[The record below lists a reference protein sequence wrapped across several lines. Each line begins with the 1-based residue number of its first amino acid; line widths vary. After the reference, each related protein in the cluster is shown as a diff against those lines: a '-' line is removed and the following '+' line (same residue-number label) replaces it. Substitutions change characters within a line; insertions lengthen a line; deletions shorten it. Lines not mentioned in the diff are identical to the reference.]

1 MAFTY
6 VSIDEAIAR
15 AGLRMLVVSGT
26 ANPWVEAAKGIF
38 HIKGIDWAAVPI
50 VYDSAALKTWAGQR
64 NAPVVVYE
72 NERPRPGWAE
82 ILLLAERLAPTP
94 ALLPKNAQQR
104 ALMLGMAHEICGEAG
119 LGWSRRLQLVHAGL
133 QNAGGFPVETSKYLG
148 KKYGYSPK
156 AGADAGE
163 RVAELLAMLVARLK
177 AQQEAGSPYYVGDA
191 VSALDIYSATF
202 VGMFSPLPHE
212 VCPLDPSTR
221 AAFELT
227 DARIEAVS
235 DPILFAH
242 RDLMYARHLEL
253 PLSF

>member
-1 MAFTY
+1 
-6 VSIDEAIAR
+6 
-15 AGLRMLVVSGT
+15 MLVVPGT

-38 HIKGIDWAAVPI
+38 HIKGIEWAAVPI
-50 VYDSAALKTWAGQR
+50 VYDSEALKAWAGQR
-64 NAPVVVYE
+64 NGPVVVYN

-94 ALLPKNAQQR
+94 PLLPHDAQQR

-119 LGWSRRLQLVHAGL
+119 LGWSRRNQLVHAGL
-133 QNAGGFPVETSKYLG
+133 HNAGGFSIETSKYLG
-148 KKYGYSPK
+148 KKYGYNPQ
-156 AGADAGE
+156 AGADASE
-163 RVAELLAMLVARLK
+163 RVAALLAMLVARLK

-202 VGMFSPLPHE
+202 AGMFSPLPHA
-212 VCPLDPSTR
+212 VCPIEPSTR
-221 AAFELT
+221 AAFELS
-227 DARIEAVS
+227 DARIDAVC

-242 RDLMYARHLEL
+242 RDMMYARHLAL